1 MKDMTCPWCEVSLE
15 LTVDQDDEQ
24 QCPECLT
31 SWRYEDEREAEFA
44 LAA

>member
-1 MKDMTCPWCEVSLE
+1 MNDMSCPWCEVPLE
-15 LTVDQDDEQ
+15 LTVDQNEEQ

-31 SWRYEDEREAEFA
+31 SWRYEDRYEAELA